1 MAEVGRWW
9 WWCLCGVLNSKSVFC
24 GVERAVG
31 GLRMVGGGA
40 SEGVGAASNAVEG
53 RVVEAE
59 AGSG

>member
-1 MAEVGRWW
+1 
-9 WWCLCGVLNSKSVFC
+9 LCGVLNSKSVFC

-31 GLRMVGGGA
+31 GLRMVGGA
-40 SEGVGAASNAVEG
+40 SGGLGAASNAVEG